1 VDYKCY
7 VACRNGF
14 VYVVSKGSVEEM
26 KINIESKPVSMIRVD
41 KTLVIAGMDNSI
53 STFSLKGKKTN
64 TL

>member
-53 STFSLKGKKTN
+53 STFSLRGKKTN